1 MWNTQTAHTFWA
13 RVDKSS
19 DCWLWTGAVNS
30 SGYGSVAWGGK
41 VYTAHRV
48 AAWLEGMVGHPS
60 APPRSAATHVL
71 HRCDNRRCCN
81 PAHLFLGTYG
91 DNNQDAY
98 NKRRKVQPRGAE
110 HANAKLTAAQA
121 DEIRQQFAAG
131 ATKTSLA
138 LAYNVTFNVVHKIV
152 QGRSYV
158 G

>member
-30 SGYGSVAWGGK
+30 SGYGAVGWGGK

-110 HANAKLTAAQA
+110 HANAKLTPEQVRN
-121 DEIRQQFAAG
+121 IR
-131 ATKTSLA
+131 TWSLSA
-138 LAYNVTFNVVHKIV
+138 RELARQMGVHESTILNVRHRRTYKNVE
-152 QGRSYV
+152 
-158 G
+158 